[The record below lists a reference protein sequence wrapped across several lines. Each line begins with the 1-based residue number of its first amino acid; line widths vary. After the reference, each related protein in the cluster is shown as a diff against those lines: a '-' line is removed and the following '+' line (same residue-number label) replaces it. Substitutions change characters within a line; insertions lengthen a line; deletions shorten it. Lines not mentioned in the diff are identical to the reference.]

1 MKKEKEFDA
10 VKMMRDIRD
19 KLSEKYLKDP
29 EAQKRDLDRINKKY
43 GIKDKE
49 EKKIKPE

>member
-1 MKKEKEFDA
+1 MKNKKFGA

-29 EAQKRDLDRINKKY
+29 EAQKRDLEEIDRKY
-43 GIKDKE
+43 GFKDKE
-49 EKKIKPE
+49 KNRIRT